1 MKVKLKKLYNFI
13 TNPLGFLLISIIILL
28 VIAHYGE
35 EINKPKKITASPIP
49 QYSNLV
55 LNNDEEIKYSDLSEV
70 TKRTLDEELNML
82 LINSELDFVRSSR
95 RDNYIQYEVQYT
107 GSDELYLKKRN
118 IELENKVQ
126 ELSLQLK
133 DLWTEYGF
141 DYMTVR
147 VMLLSEE
154 NVERVLFDVEDGVVT
169 FTIHDAEKTEATR
182 DDWIF
187 LFKYMYQREP
197 NEEELD
203 SFIQQQ
209 EELYNNV
216 DI

>member
-28 VIAHYGE
+28 VVIHYGE
-35 EINKPKKITASPIP
+35 EINKPEEIVLPPIP
-49 QYSNLV
+49 QHNHLV
-55 LNNDEEIKYSDLSEV
+55 LNNRQVKYTELPAEA
-70 TKRTLDEELNML
+70 KKTLDDEISLL
-82 LINSELDFVRSSR
+82 LINSDFNFRRSTR
-95 RDNYIQYEVQYT
+95 REEYVQYEVQYI

-118 IELENKVQ
+118 TELENKVQ

-133 DLWTEYGF
+133 GLWTKYGF

-154 NVERVLFDVEDGVVT
+154 DEERVLFDVEDGVVT
-169 FTIHDAEKTEATR
+169 FTIHDTEKTKATK

-187 LFKYMYQREP
+187 LFEYMYQREP
-197 NEEELD
+197 DEEELEV
-203 SFIQQQ
+203 FIRTQ
-209 EELYNNV
+209 EEMYSNIN
-216 DI
+216 I